1 MIVVD
6 EAGCVLLVRIDDP
19 RDTNPPIWVTPGGAV
34 EPGEELASAASR
46 ELYEET
52 GLAVDPDRLG
62 APVAVCRGEWI
73 HRGVPLYSI
82 DWFFAWRSAR
92 FEPTHDGL
100 TELERDV
107 HDTWH
112 WWSCQDRGDD
122 RDRPTDRSR
131 GPGAADRARPPPGR
145 ARRAPLARALTA
157 GVRRRFSPSRAAG
170 RRPGDRRGRV
180 GRPVP

>member
-1 MIVVD
+1 MRESARVIVVD

-112 WWSCQDRGDD
+112 WWSCQEIEATTEIV
-122 RDRPTDRSR
+122 RPT
-131 GPGAADRARPPPGR
+131 GLAG
-145 ARRAPLARALTA
+145 LARQTAL
-157 GVRRRFSPSRAAG
+157 GHHPDEPVELPWRAL
-170 RRPGDRRGRV
+170 
-180 GRPVP
+180 